1 MELQEIITNYTKY
14 GSKDDVELIQR
25 AHSFALEKH
34 KGQTRASGEPYI
46 THLREVAN
54 LAAKLQLDA
63 NSIATAL
70 LHDTVEDTDV
80 TLEDIQLTFN
90 KEIADLVNGVT
101 KLSQIKFH
109 SREEAQAENFRK
121 MLLAMA
127 KDIRVLLLKLCDRV
141 HNMRTLEF
149 LSEARRERIA
159 KETLDI
165 YAPLASRLGIY
176 WIKSELE
183 DLCLNYLHP
192 QVYKNI
198 KDKVATSKREREAY
212 IKEVVTLINNELQQN
227 KIEAQVAGRPKH
239 FFSIY
244 QKMER
249 SNVDFDEIY
258 DLIAFRILTSSTMD
272 CYSALGVVH
281 AGWKPVPGRF
291 KDYIAM
297 PKPNGYQSLHTTVIG
312 PKAHRIEIQIRTTEM
327 HDIAERGIAA
337 HWSYKEKGSK
347 SVHSKN
353 LELEWLENL
362 VQHEKDIKDP
372 HEFLSSVKDDL
383 FSEEVFVFTPKGDL
397 RALPRN
403 SSIIDFAFAVHTDVG
418 MKCTGARVNGQ
429 HSPLSYK
436 LKNGDTVEI
445 SASENQHPSKDWL
458 NFVVTTKA
466 KQKIRSYIRNEERL
480 RSIEI
485 GKDLLAKDL
494 RKLKKSL
501 ANLVKDGSA
510 EKVYKEL
517 GIKDIESL
525 YADIGYGKITSKS
538 VVTKL
543 VPEIANIDD
552 QLGKEESVLQKIFQK
567 AARVLK
573 ESSGVKVQGMD
584 DLVFKFAKCCQPLP
598 GDPLL
603 GFVSR
608 GRGVIVHTRGCT
620 QAHSFDPSRI
630 IDVSWDNKVKTI
642 RTVHLKILAQDKI
655 GVLAALTQTFSSLN
669 ANITTAQVSSLPNK
683 QSLCSF
689 YVNVESSLQLQ
700 NIVRSIEKIDGIIR
714 VERSTEE
721 ISEE

>member
-227 KIEAQVAGRPKH
+227 KIEALVAGRPKH
-239 FFSIY
+239 FYSIY

-297 PKPNGYQSLHTTVIG
+297 PKPNGYQSLHTTLIG

-501 ANLVKDGSA
+501 TNLVKDGSV
-510 EKVYKEL
+510 EKVSKEL

-552 QLGKEESVLQKIFQK
+552 QLGKEDSVLQKIFQK

-630 IDVSWDNKVKTI
+630 IDVSWDNKIKTI

-655 GVLAALTQTFSSLN
+655 GVLAALTQAFSTLN